1 MATLEVYLF
10 GRFCVRRDGQVLECV
25 DARKVQELFSYLLLH
40 RDDSLSR
47 EVLASALWPDTTTA
61 QSKKYLRKTLWQLQ
75 STLGS
80 QTWPI
85 HNRVLLVQP
94 ERVQLNSEADLWFDV
109 DAFEQ
114 AFASVQKIVGRE
126 LNVSQVKTLQHAA
139 ELSQK
144 PLLED
149 WYEDW
154 CLRERERLQMMY
166 LVMLDKLM
174 DYSEVHHE
182 YESGLFYGIRILYHE
197 RTRES
202 THRRLMRLHYLA
214 GDRAS
219 ALRQYEHCVA
229 ILDEDFGIK
238 PSKPTTA
245 LYKDILAD
253 QLEELPL
260 QSSSGTA
267 PERNNQS
274 LLEVVNSL
282 MQLQVFLTD
291 LQHQV
296 QQQIQQVAPLL
307 RESQEMHDSST
318 KDASRDIQ
326 QMPKPKETLQEIL

>member
-1 MATLEVYLF
+1 MPTLEVYLF
-10 GRFCVRRDGQVLECV
+10 GRFCVRRNGQLLEGV
-25 DARKVQELFSYLLLH
+25 DARKVQELFCYLLLH

-47 EVLASALWPDTTTA
+47 EVLASVLWPDTTTA
-61 QSKKYLRKTLWQLQ
+61 QSKKYLRQTLWQLQ
-75 STLGS
+75 SILGT
-80 QTWPI
+80 QTGPI
-85 HNRVLLVQP
+85 HNRLLRIQP

-109 DAFEQ
+109 AVFER
-114 AFASVQKIVGRE
+114 AFAPVQKIAGRE
-126 LNVSQVKTLQHAA
+126 LNVNQVKTLQHAA

-174 DYSEVHHE
+174 DYSEVHHD
-182 YESGLFYGIRILYHE
+182 YESGFLYGMRILYRE

-229 ILDEDFGIK
+229 ILEEDFGIK

-253 QLEELPL
+253 QLEELHLRSISDTTPE
-260 QSSSGTA
+260 GT
-267 PERNNQS
+267 NLS
-274 LLEVVNSL
+274 LPDVFNSL
-282 MQLQVFLTD
+282 IQLQVFLID
-291 LQHQV
+291 LQHQI
-296 QQQIQQVAPLL
+296 QRHIQQLAPLL
-307 RESQEMHDSST
+307 RES
-318 KDASRDIQ
+318 KDAPKDI
-326 QMPKPKETLQEIL
+326 